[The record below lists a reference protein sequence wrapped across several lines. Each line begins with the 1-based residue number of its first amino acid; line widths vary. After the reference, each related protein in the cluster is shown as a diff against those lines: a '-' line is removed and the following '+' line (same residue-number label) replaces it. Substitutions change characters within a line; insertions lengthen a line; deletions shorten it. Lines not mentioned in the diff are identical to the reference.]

1 MRKFY
6 LTYKDNP
13 KLQPLAGEISWSHNQ
28 LILDKCTTDQEREFY
43 LKVSKNFGWSK
54 RTLANEIN
62 TQAYQ
67 RWVLNQTNFEVA
79 LSAEQRAKAVLAVKD
94 DYNFDFLAIEGT
106 PSERELED
114 ALVSN
119 ITKLLAEMGGYF
131 TFAGRQVPIKIDD
144 QEYLIDLLFFHRKL
158 KCMVAVDLKT
168 GEFKPEYAGK
178 MQFYLTALDEL
189 ARVEGENPSIGI
201 IVCKDKSRTIVE
213 YTLKSVTQPIGVATY
228 HTYDIAQLPE
238 TISKYMPSQEE
249 IETRLTG
256 LPE

>member
-1 MRKFY
+1 MRKLY

-43 LKVSKNFGWSK
+43 LKVSRNFGWSK
-54 RTLANEIN
+54 RTLTNEIN

-67 RWVLNQTNFEVA
+67 RWILNQTNFEVA

-106 PSERELED
+106 PSKRELED

-131 TFAGRQVPIKIDD
+131 TFAGRQVPIKVAD

-201 IVCKDKSRTIVE
+201 IVCKDKNRTIVE

-228 HTYDIAQLPE
+228 HTYDIAQLPK